1 MAEDFKVLMIRED
14 LELMGTTLEIVSP
27 FTKSFDDG

>member
-27 FTKSFDDG
+27 FHEEL